1 MPETNLTEAP
11 NKLTN
16 KLFISWALSLYTL
29 FILLFPHAVWSQV
42 YGEIEVVTLP
52 APQKDG
58 AVSVEAALQNR
69 RSVRF
74 FKDLPLSLQ
83 SVSQLLWA
91 AQGITDKRG
100 FRTAPSAGA
109 LYPLELYLFA
119 GKADGLDPGIYHYR
133 PGEHSLLLITE
144 GDFRETLCRAA
155 LWQDA
160 ICQAPTVFL
169 IAGVPKR
176 TTGKYGER
184 GIRYVHLEAGH
195 AAQNILLQAVSLGLG
210 GVAIGAFSDHEVG
223 KLLKMDKARIPL
235 YIVPVGMAK

>member
-1 MPETNLTEAP
+1 MVQFA
-11 NKLTN
+11 N
-16 KLFISWALSLYTL
+16 KLFISWIVSFFALLM
-29 FILLFPHAVWSQV
+29 LLFPYAVWSRV
-42 YGEIEVVTLP
+42 YGETEMITLP

-58 AVSVEAALQNR
+58 AVSVEAALNKR

-74 FKDLPLSLQ
+74 FKDTPLALQ

-119 GKADGLDPGIYHYR
+119 GKADGLEPGIYHYR
-133 PGEHSLLLITE
+133 PSDHSLLFITE

-155 LWQDA
+155 LRQDA
-160 ICQAPTVFL
+160 ICQAPAVFL
-169 IAGVPKR
+169 IAGVPGK

-195 AAQNILLQAVSLGLG
+195 VAQNILLQAVSLDLG
-210 GVAIGAFSDHEVG
+210 GVAIGAFSDHEVNN
-223 KLLKMDKARIPL
+223 LLKMDKGRAPL

>member
-1 MPETNLTEAP
+1 MVQFA
-11 NKLTN
+11 N
-16 KLFISWALSLYTL
+16 KLFISWIVSFFALLM
-29 FILLFPHAVWSQV
+29 LLFPYAVWSRV
-42 YGEIEVVTLP
+42 YGETEMITLP

-58 AVSVEAALQNR
+58 AVSVEAALNKR

-74 FKDLPLSLQ
+74 FKDTPLALQ

-119 GKADGLDPGIYHYR
+119 GKADGLEPGIYHYR
-133 PGEHSLLLITE
+133 PSDHSLLFITE

-155 LWQDA
+155 LRQDA
-160 ICQAPTVFL
+160 ICQAPAVFL
-169 IAGVPKR
+169 IAGVPEK

-195 AAQNILLQAVSLGLG
+195 VAQNILLQAVSLDLG
-210 GVAIGAFSDHEVG
+210 GVAIGAFSDHEVNN
-223 KLLKMDKARIPL
+223 LLKMDKGRVPL

>member
-1 MPETNLTEAP
+1 MVQFA
-11 NKLTN
+11 N
-16 KLFISWALSLYTL
+16 KLFISWIVSFFALLM
-29 FILLFPHAVWSQV
+29 LLFPYAVWSRV
-42 YGEIEVVTLP
+42 YGETEMITLP

-58 AVSVEAALQNR
+58 AVSVEAALNKR

-74 FKDLPLSLQ
+74 FKDTPLALQ

-119 GKADGLDPGIYHYR
+119 GKADGLEPGIYHYR
-133 PGEHSLLLITE
+133 PSDHSLLFITE

-155 LWQDA
+155 LRQDA
-160 ICQAPTVFL
+160 ICQAPAVFL
-169 IAGVPKR
+169 IAGVPGK

-195 AAQNILLQAVSLGLG
+195 VAQNILLQAVSLDLG
-210 GVAIGAFSDHEVG
+210 GVAIGAFSDHEVNN
-223 KLLKMDKARIPL
+223 LLKMDKGRVPL

>member
-1 MPETNLTEAP
+1 MVQFA
-11 NKLTN
+11 N
-16 KLFISWALSLYTL
+16 KLFISWIVSFFALLM
-29 FILLFPHAVWSQV
+29 LLFPYAVWSRV
-42 YGEIEVVTLP
+42 YGETEMITLP

-58 AVSVEAALQNR
+58 AVSVEAALNKR

-74 FKDLPLSLQ
+74 FKDTPLALQ

-119 GKADGLDPGIYHYR
+119 GKADGLEPGIYHYR
-133 PGEHSLLLITE
+133 PSDHSLLFITE

-155 LWQDA
+155 LRQDA
-160 ICQAPTVFL
+160 ICQAPAVFL
-169 IAGVPKR
+169 IAGVPGK

-195 AAQNILLQAVSLGLG
+195 VAQNVLLQATALGL
-210 GVAIGAFSDHEVG
+210 VS
-223 KLLKMDKARIPL
+223 
-235 YIVPVGMAK
+235 VPVGGIDEAKVAAALKLGNGLRPVYVLPLGFADKR

>member
-1 MPETNLTEAP
+1 MVQFA
-11 NKLTN
+11 N
-16 KLFISWALSLYTL
+16 KLFISWIVSFFALLM
-29 FILLFPHAVWSQV
+29 LLFPYAVWSRV
-42 YGEIEVVTLP
+42 YGETEMITLP

-58 AVSVEAALQNR
+58 AVSVEAALNKR

-74 FKDLPLSLQ
+74 FKDTPLALQ

-119 GKADGLDPGIYHYR
+119 GKADGLEPGIYHYR
-133 PGEHSLLLITE
+133 PSDHSLLFITE

-155 LWQDA
+155 LRQDA
-160 ICQAPTVFL
+160 ICQAPAVFL
-169 IAGVPKR
+169 IAGVPEK

-195 AAQNILLQAVSLGLG
+195 VAQNILLQAVSLDLG
-210 GVAIGAFSDHEVG
+210 GVAIGAFSDHEVNN
-223 KLLKMDKARIPL
+223 LLKMDKGRAPL